1 MDDPELNRR
10 IVENP
15 LRIKIIITLVCCLS
29 WLGWPPMAESQNRSA
44 PWVGTP
50 FLNAPFS
57 FEPNVGQA
65 DVRVRYLARGPGYGV
80 FLTRTETVL
89 VLQRAGSPSKPGS
102 VPISSATLPGPIY
115 ESTLRLRFVG
125 NEVHPSPP
133 IGLDQ
138 LPGQSHYFLGND
150 PTGWHT
156 QVPHYAQ
163 VVYKGLYPGIDLIY
177 YGRDGQLEYDL
188 VVAPGADPQEILL
201 EIQGA
206 ESLTLLPEGA
216 LRIETSVGELRQ
228 HKPVIYQELDGVRSI
243 ISGGYRV
250 KDGNRVSFEIAAYD
264 PMRPLYIDPV
274 LSYSSYFES
283 DGVYSLALDEN
294 ENLYLTGAALPT
306 LPTTAN
312 PYQEKSAGFLDAFV
326 SKFDPTGTNLLYST
340 FLGGSLDDQG
350 RDIAVDKAGNA
361 YVVGISSSP
370 DFPTEK
376 PIQSQNAGSY
386 DVFLAKLGPSGNS
399 LAYSTYLGGVGED
412 GLLGGLALALD
423 EPRRSGSRDPVIVNA
438 YLSGSTNS
446 PDFPTVA
453 AFQPVYGG
461 GVDAFVVKVDNTGS
475 ELLYSTFLGGTN
487 SDFGGDVAV
496 DQPGPDEEGHAYVV
510 GTTFSEDFPV
520 VTPMQREIGGD
531 SDIFLTKFQPDGSD
545 LIYSTYLGGKDA
557 DEGRGV
563 TVNRLERATVT
574 GHSESDNFPLQRPA
588 QEELAGDLDVVV
600 SRFSNDGTSL
610 RSSTYI
616 GGSGDDLG
624 LGIVLDSNSRPWITG
639 STDSEDFPVTETA
652 PQKTPGM
659 GNFDAFALRLSFGGS
674 VLEYASYLGGDGDD
688 EGLAIAAT
696 RSNDLSNIYVGGR
709 TTSSDFPRTAPPQAQ
724 PSGGFVAKL
733 TDAEL
738 PQADMNITMEDD
750 PEPVEQGALLTYTIT
765 VANQGPN
772 TATGVTVTD
781 KLPPR
786 FSLTGVSA
794 SQGTCQGEL
803 LVCQLGTVNVGGQ
816 ATITITGNLLAAQIT
831 LTNSASVLSA
841 LPDPNVSNN
850 SVKVLTEVIAPPG
863 GPMADLSL
871 VKNDDPNPATLG
883 VPFTYTL
890 EITNNGPDTATN
902 VIVTD
907 TLPRG
912 FSLGQVTL
920 TQGTCTGNRE
930 LICQLGSLETES
942 TATVTLSVISTIL
955 GDFTNE
961 AMVTSSTTDPQIGNN
976 TDNEDTTVTV
986 PVGTELADLLVT
998 LGQSE
1003 RRINPDISTG
1013 RATAN
1018 WTMRVVNDGPDLGIE
1033 VNASSRINVQEIDG
1047 IPPTTAENL
1056 EIFQLV
1062 KTTSEGTSECT
1073 SCKCTPCMGLD
1084 CTNKFPFM
1092 LPDLQENELVIGC
1105 EFGNLFPAEVVTLE
1119 FSVELTQGI
1128 HTNTASASTLTFDP
1142 DLSNNQAM
1150 TSTTVAVTPGGPP
1163 RGGEGDDSGC
1173 FIATAAYGSP
1183 LAREVKLLRQFRDQ
1197 YLIPSTVGQL
1207 FVEAYYFLSPP
1218 VAAFISQ
1225 QPVLKAVIRVALWPL
1240 VWWTNLTLNSPYWGL
1255 TVVLGGL
1262 LLISSI
1268 IYLTIRARNQR
1279 NAYSLWRSRR

>member
-1 MDDPELNRR
+1 MDDPELNKRS
-10 IVENP
+10 VENP
-15 LRIKIIITLVCCLS
+15 LRIQIIFTLVCCLS
-29 WLGWPPMAESQNRSA
+29 WLGWPPMAESQDLSA
-44 PWVGTP
+44 PRVGTS
-50 FLNAPFS
+50 FLKTPFS

-65 DVRVRYLARGPGYGV
+65 DGQVRYLSRGPGYGV
-80 FLTRTETVL
+80 FLTPTETIL
-89 VLQRAGSPSKPGS
+89 VLQRAGSPSQPRS
-102 VPISSATLPGPIY
+102 VPVSSTPPHGPID
-115 ESTLRLRFVG
+115 EATLRLRFIG
-125 NEVHPSPP
+125 MEVNPSPP

-138 LPGQSHYFLGND
+138 LPGQSHYFLGKD
-150 PTGWHT
+150 PAGWHT
-156 QVPHYAQ
+156 QVPHYAR
-163 VVYKGLYPGIDLIY
+163 VVYKGLYPGIDLIH
-177 YGRDGQLEYDL
+177 YGRDGKLEYDL
-188 VVAPGADPQEILL
+188 VVAPGANPQEILL

-206 ESLTLLPEGA
+206 ESLTLLPDGA
-216 LRIETSVGELRQ
+216 LRIETSVGALRQ
-228 HKPVIYQELDGVRSI
+228 HQPVIYQESDGVKAMI
-243 ISGGYRV
+243 AGGYRL
-250 KDGNRVSFEIAAYD
+250 KEGNRVSFEVAAYD

-294 ENLYLTGAALPT
+294 ENLYLTGAALPS
-306 LPTTAN
+306 LPTVNAE
-312 PYQEKSAGFLDAFV
+312 QESSAGFLDAFV
-326 SKFDPTGTNLLYST
+326 SKFDPTGTTLLYST

-350 RDIAVDKAGNA
+350 RDIAVDENGNA
-361 YVVGISSSP
+361 YVVGITSSS

-386 DVFLAKLGPSGNS
+386 DVFLAKLVPSGNS
-399 LAYSTYLGGVGED
+399 LDYSTYLGGVGED
-412 GLLGGLALALD
+412 GLLGGLALAID
-423 EPRRSGSRDPVIVNA
+423 APRRSGSGDPLVVSV

-446 PDFPTVA
+446 PDFPTVT
-453 AFQPVYGG
+453 AFQPNYGG
-461 GVDAFVVKVDNTGS
+461 GVDAFVAKVGNTGS
-475 ELLYSTFLGGTN
+475 ELLFSTFLGGTN

-496 DQPGPDEEGHAYVV
+496 DRAAPNEEGHAYVV

-520 VTPMQREIGGD
+520 VTPMQPQIGGD
-531 SDIFLTKFQPDGSD
+531 SDIFLTKFQPDGSG
-545 LIYSTYLGGKDA
+545 LIYSTYLGGNDA
-557 DEGRGV
+557 EEGRGV
-563 TVNRLERATVT
+563 TVNQLDRPYVT
-574 GHSESDNFPLQRPA
+574 GHSESDNFPLERAA
-588 QEELAGDLDVVV
+588 QDELAGGLDVVV
-600 SRFSNDGTSL
+600 SRFTTDGTSL

-616 GGSGDDLG
+616 GGKGDDLG

-674 VLEYASYLGGDGDD
+674 ELEYASYLGGDGDD

-696 RSNDLSNIYVGGR
+696 RSNDLSNIYIGGR

-738 PQADMNITMEDD
+738 PQADMIITMEDA

-772 TATGVTVTD
+772 TATGVIVTD

-794 SQGTCQGEL
+794 SQGTCQGEP
-803 LVCQLGTVNVGGQ
+803 LVCQVGSVNGGGQ
-816 ATITITGNLLAAQIT
+816 ATISISGTPLASQIS

-841 LPDPNVSNN
+841 LPDPDVSNN

-871 VKNDDPNPATLG
+871 VKNDDPNPATIG

-890 EITNNGPDTATN
+890 EVTNNGPDTATN
-902 VIVTD
+902 IILTD

-920 TQGTCTGNRE
+920 TQGICTGSRE
-930 LICQLGSLETES
+930 LICQLGSLEAES
-942 TATVTLSVISTIL
+942 TATVTLPVISTTL
-955 GDFTNE
+955 GDFTNV

-986 PVGTELADLLVT
+986 PVGTEVADLFVT
-998 LGQSE
+998 LSQSE
-1003 RRINPDISTG
+1003 RRLNPDISTG
-1013 RATAN
+1013 RATAT
-1018 WTMRVVNDGPDLGIE
+1018 WTMRVGNDGPDLGID
-1033 VNASSRINVQEIDG
+1033 VNGDSRINVQEIDG
-1047 IPPTTAENL
+1047 IPPTTPDNL
-1056 EIFQLV
+1056 EILQLV
-1062 KTTSEGTSECT
+1062 KTTQEGTSECT
-1073 SCKCTPCMGLD
+1073 SCKCSACMGLD
-1084 CTNKFPFM
+1084 CTKKFNFM

-1105 EFGNLFPAEVVTLE
+1105 EFGNLFPDEVVTLE

-1142 DLSNNQAM
+1142 DLSNNQA
-1150 TSTTVAVTPGGPP
+1150 TTLTTVAVTPGGPP

-1183 LAREVKLLRQFRDQ
+1183 LAREVELLRQFRDQ
-1197 YLIPSTVGQL
+1197 YLLPSTLGHL
-1207 FVEAYYFLSPP
+1207 LVEAYYFFSPP
-1218 VAAFISQ
+1218 VAAYISQ

-1240 VWWTNLTLNSPYWGL
+1240 VWWTNLTLHSPYLGL

-1262 LLISSI
+1262 LLMFSLF
-1268 IYLTIRARNQR
+1268 YWTIRARNQDNR
-1279 NAYSLWRSRR
+1279 YSLWKSRR